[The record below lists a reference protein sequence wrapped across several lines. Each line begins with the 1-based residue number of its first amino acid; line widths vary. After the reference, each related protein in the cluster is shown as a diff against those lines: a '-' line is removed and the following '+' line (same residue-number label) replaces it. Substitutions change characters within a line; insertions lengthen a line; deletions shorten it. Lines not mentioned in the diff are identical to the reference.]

1 MMPIT
6 ATLIAELFAHAARSP
21 SAHNT
26 QPWIPHFAPATT
38 PASPAEVHVAVDP
51 ARTLPVGDPN
61 SQDLHL
67 AMGCWVESF
76 TIAAAEVGIDVV
88 IGSVRGRGP
97 ALEIRLLL
105 TALPDQPGAS
115 DLWPNFTSADL
126 QHRQVDRGPLRR
138 AEEPFA
144 TAFAAAERALAAS
157 GTAPVEGMALVEV
170 PHHLWETSLARATRY
185 SYSHADIFTET
196 LEWLRFDRRATSYA
210 EDGLSADCLQI
221 PRPLAAVA
229 ARLNTA
235 TLRPWIGGLTSAAL
249 APVEFVD
256 SLRATVVRRTSRDR
270 GSPAQAST
278 DGSAP
283 LHHLVLVKDATAS
296 SAGGDS
302 LARQDIEL
310 GRNLLRT
317 WLLLD
322 QHDLR
327 VDVHSEIKDCPQTR
341 SAVSDYLLNDHGLH
355 AVPVAAFSVGRSTTA
370 VPRSSRRPVEP
381 IHS

>member
-1 MMPIT
+1 MMTIT

-26 QPWIPHFAPATT
+26 QPWMPRFAPAPT
-38 PASPAEVHVAVDP
+38 PESPAEVHVAVDSG
-51 ARTLPVGDPN
+51 RTLPVGDPN

-76 TIAAAEVGIDVV
+76 AIAAAEVGVHVV

-105 TALPDQPGAS
+105 TTLPDQPSAPA
-115 DLWPNFTSADL
+115 LWPRYTSADL
-126 QHRQVDRGPLRR
+126 HHRQVDRGPMRR

-144 TAFAAAERALAAS
+144 TAFGAAERALAAS
-157 GTAPVEGMALVEV
+157 GTAPAEGTALVEV
-170 PHHLWETSLARATRY
+170 PHNLWATSLARATRY

-196 LEWLRFDRRATSYA
+196 LEWLRFDRRETSHA

-235 TLRPWIGGLTSAAL
+235 TLRPWISALTSAAL
-249 APVEFVD
+249 APVELLESV
-256 SLRATVVRRTSRDR
+256 R
-270 GSPAQAST
+270 GSVMRRAFRSRRPPAPAFT
-278 DGSAP
+278 GGAAP
-283 LHHLVLVKDATAS
+283 VHHLVLVRDFTTRSGA
-296 SAGGDS
+296 DS
-302 LARQDIEL
+302 LAKQEIEL
-310 GRNLLRT
+310 GQDLLRI

-322 QHDLR
+322 RHNLR

-341 SAVSDYLLNDHGLH
+341 SAVSEYLLQVHGKNAL
-355 AVPVAAFSVGRSTTA
+355 PVAAFSVGRSTTE

>member
-6 ATLIAELFAHAARSP
+6 APLIAELFAHAARSP

-51 ARTLPVGDPN
+51 ARTLPFGDPN

-76 TIAAAEVGIDVV
+76 TIAAAEAGIDVS

-126 QHRQVDRGPLRR
+126 QHRQVDRGPMHR

-144 TAFAAAERALAAS
+144 SAFSAAERALAAS
-157 GTAPVEGMALVEV
+157 GMASVEGTALVEV
-170 PHHLWETSLARATRY
+170 PHHLWETSLTRATRY

-196 LEWLRFDRRATSYA
+196 LEWLRFDRRATSYS

-221 PRPLAAVA
+221 PRSLAAVA
-229 ARLNTA
+229 ARLNA
-235 TLRPWIGGLTSAAL
+235 ARLRPWIGGLTSAAL

-270 GSPAQAST
+270 RSSAPAST
-278 DGSAP
+278 DGPAP
-283 LHHLVLVKDATAS
+283 LHHLVLVKHATAH
-296 SAGGDS
+296 SAGAHS
-302 LARQDIEL
+302 LARQEIEL

-322 QHDLR
+322 RHDLR

-341 SAVSDYLLNDHGLH
+341 SAVSDYLLHDHGLH
-355 AVPVAAFSVGRSTTA
+355 ALPVAAFSVGRSTTA

-381 IHS
+381 THS